1 MLLLLLFKVPDM
13 FISDNN
19 VIVILP
25 AVPQVKLFQVIP
37 LVFKV
42 VEALIINVL
51 PVVVTV
57 PDVYVKVPVL

>member
-25 AVPQVKLFQVIP
+25 VVPQVKLFQLRV

-42 VEALIINVL
+42 VEALIITVL